1 MKRKMLGLS
10 AVGARLGSAWRLE
23 KSSAVLMEAVQIK
36 EEHSVLQALTGRQQ
50 LSYAS
55 RVSRKSHVLPLLA
68 LTLAFV
74 RGSEA

>member
-10 AVGARLGSAWRLE
+10 AEGARLGSALE
-23 KSSAVLMEAVQIK
+23 KSSAVLMEAVRIK

>member
-10 AVGARLGSAWRLE
+10 AEGARLGSALE
-23 KSSAVLMEAVQIK
+23 KSSAVLMEAVRIK
-36 EEHSVLQALTGRQQ
+36 EGHSVLQALTGRQQ
-50 LSYAS
+50 LSYTS

>member
-10 AVGARLGSAWRLE
+10 AEGARLGSALE
-23 KSSAVLMEAVQIK
+23 KSSAVLMEAVRIK

-50 LSYAS
+50 LSYTS

>member
-10 AVGARLGSAWRLE
+10 AEGARLGSALE

>member
-10 AVGARLGSAWRLE
+10 AEGARLGSALE
-23 KSSAVLMEAVQIK
+23 KSSAVLMEAVRIK
-36 EEHSVLQALTGRQQ
+36 EGHSVLQALTGRQQ

>member
-1 MKRKMLGLS
+1 MKRKMFGLS
-10 AVGARLGSAWRLE
+10 AEGARLGSALE
-23 KSSAVLMEAVQIK
+23 KSSAVLMEAVRIK
-36 EEHSVLQALTGRQQ
+36 EGHSVLQALTGRQQ